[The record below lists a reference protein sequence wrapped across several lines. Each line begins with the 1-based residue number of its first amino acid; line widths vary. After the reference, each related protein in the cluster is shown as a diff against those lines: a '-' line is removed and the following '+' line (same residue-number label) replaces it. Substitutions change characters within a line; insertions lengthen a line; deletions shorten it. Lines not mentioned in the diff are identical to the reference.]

1 MMVDVYIIRKGLDE
15 FFVYNPDEDNWS
27 WGYDIDDATI
37 FSTPEKAEAI
47 RVQKKTGTESYVFK
61 TPYFVPDVQQRKK
74 RISKKPKR
82 KIKSKPVKKGKSKKR
97 K

>member
-27 WGYDIDDATI
+27 WGSNIDDATI

-61 TPYFVPDVQQRKK
+61 IPYFVPNVQQRKK
-74 RISKKPKR
+74 KTYKRPKR
-82 KIKSKPVKKGKSKKR
+82 KIKSKTIKKGKSKKR